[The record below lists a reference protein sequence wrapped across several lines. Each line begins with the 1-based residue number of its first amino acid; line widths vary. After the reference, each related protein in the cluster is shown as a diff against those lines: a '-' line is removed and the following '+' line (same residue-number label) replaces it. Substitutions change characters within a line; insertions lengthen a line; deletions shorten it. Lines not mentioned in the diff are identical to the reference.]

1 MARIP
6 YGDPAAAPERARR
19 AFEGAPAP
27 LNIFRMLL
35 NAPTCMPGFMSL
47 GGAILARQELDP
59 RLRELAILRV
69 AALSRADYEW
79 TQHVP
84 IARACGATDLEIEAV
99 RGGGLDA
106 LDPVAH
112 DVVAFAEECLREVR
126 VSDPTLERVRRHLS
140 PREVTELVLAVG
152 FYMLVARVLESL
164 GVDADAP
171 PPALAAAF
179 SGRAEAPGAR

>member
-6 YGDPAAAPERARR
+6 YADPAAAPEKARR

-35 NAPTCMPGFMSL
+35 NAPGCLPGFMTL
-47 GGAILARQELDP
+47 GGSILSRQRLDP

-69 AALSRADYEW
+69 AALSQASYEW

-84 IARACGATDLEIEAV
+84 IARACGATDAEIEAV
-99 RGGGLDA
+99 EAGRLDA
-106 LDPVAH
+106 LDPAAA
-112 DVVAFAEECLREVR
+112 DVVEFAEECLRQVR
-126 VSDPTLERVRRHLS
+126 VSDRTLERVRRRLS
-140 PREVTELVLAVG
+140 PQETTELVLAVG
-152 FYMLVARVLESL
+152 FYMLVARVLETL

-179 SGRAEAPGAR
+179 SRRGEASGGA